1 MLGGGRVLCI
11 HPAKPGH
18 SYRSRPGALLR
29 RGARLVVPGR
39 HATRRS
45 LRCRVFAASSV
56 EDWPPLA
63 VERQSGPRR
72 SSPGREHVLG
82 AATDRNKPAHDRQK
96 LCRDNGLLAGGRARS
111 CRNPQPATRNPQPA
125 TRNPQPATRN
135 PQPATRNHK
144 RVAEAHIA
152 AAAPPTKRTSHHQP
166 ATTSLPMVLPLSRRR
181 CASRRVCAQIGESV
195 SVWVVRS
202 SPASIRLAARL
213 RMRCCSTMSSVA

>member
-111 CRNPQPATRNPQPA
+111 CRNPQPATRN
-125 TRNPQPATRN
+125 
-135 PQPATRNHK
+135 HK

>member
-1 MLGGGRVLCI
+1 MLGGARVLCI

-18 SYRSRPGALLR
+18 SCRSRPGALLR

-96 LCRDNGLLAGGRARS
+96 LCRDTGLLSGGRARS
-111 CRNPQPATRNPQPA
+111 C
-125 TRNPQPATRN
+125 RN

-181 CASRRVCAQIGESV
+181 CASRSVCAQIGESV

>member
-72 SSPGREHVLG
+72 SAPGREHVLG

-111 CRNPQPATRNPQPA
+111 C
-125 TRNPQPATRN
+125 RN

>member
-18 SYRSRPGALLR
+18 SCRSRPGALLR

-56 EDWPPLA
+56 EAWPPLA
-63 VERQSGPRR
+63 VVRLSGPRR
-72 SSPGREHVLG
+72 SAPGRERLYSGLPQIETSQRMTGKNYVAIPVL
-82 AATDRNKPAHDRQK
+82 
-96 LCRDNGLLAGGRARS
+96 LSGGRARS
-111 CRNPQPATRNPQPA
+111 C
-125 TRNPQPATRN
+125 RN

-213 RMRCCSTMSSVA
+213 RMRCCSTISSVA